1 MLVSGLDG
9 FSGASTGQGRPAP
22 PAPATTAD
30 LEKQGVERGGRHPQ
44 MTPRGRAAPP
54 PAPSPHQL
62 VQPFLLMSRKE
73 VFLTS
78 WVLGK
83 FKETTVLKGGPAH
96 GSFIKDV
103 AGSADISLKS
113 F

>member
-1 MLVSGLDG
+1 
-9 FSGASTGQGRPAP
+9 
-22 PAPATTAD
+22 
-30 LEKQGVERGGRHPQ
+30 
-44 MTPRGRAAPP
+44 MTPRGTAAPP
-54 PAPSPHQL
+54 PAPGPHQL

-83 FKETTVLKGGPAH
+83 FKETTLLKGAQC
-96 GSFIKDV
+96 V
-103 AGSADISLKS
+103 APSSRMWLGAPKS